1 MKHSDLDLFLIFTCI
16 RNLKNITSPFQFFS
30 YFQDECGHLTYE
42 YGMTDTGCKE
52 FVKDNGI
59 DIVDGQFKTIEHTS
73 EFTKSDKVAPNLAT
87 YYFRHEDTD
96 SDMEKMQQQ
105 NCEAAKTT
113 DTQSTLEETSEEEW
127 TYTKNEDLKAESI
140 AIAEMKAHKRIE
152 DINEPRAIP
161 KSKAIPEETI
171 RRLVQKAEELVSPD
185 KTRRNSLNKLTRLN
199 KWLTLERPDDSC
211 DASGEDDEKESQASE
226 DMDASIATLRE
237 GDSSNSRDTSFDSGS
252 RAWCGSC
259 ISRLDEVSSNS
270 TV

>member
-1 MKHSDLDLFLIFTCI
+1 MFLS
-16 RNLKNITSPFQFFS
+16 K
-30 YFQDECGHLTYE
+30 QDEYGHLTNDN
-42 YGMTDTGCKE
+42 GMTDNGCKE
-52 FVKDNGI
+52 FVKENGI
-59 DIVDGQFKTIEHTS
+59 DVIDGNFRIIEHAS

-96 SDMEKMQQQ
+96 SDMEKVQQN
-105 NCEAAKTT
+105 NCEASKTT

-127 TYTKNEDLKAESI
+127 TYTKNQETTQPPHLFETKENN
-140 AIAEMKAHKRIE
+140 KIE
-152 DINEPRAIP
+152 EIYEQRPIL
-161 KSKAIPEETI
+161 KSKSIPEETI

-185 KTRRNSLNKLTRLN
+185 KTRRNSLNKITRIN

-226 DMDASIATLRE
+226 DLDASITTLRE
-237 GDSSNSRDTSFDSGS
+237 GDSSNSKDTSFDSGS

-259 ISRLDEVSSNS
+259 ISRLDEVSNT

>member
-1 MKHSDLDLFLIFTCI
+1 
-16 RNLKNITSPFQFFS
+16 
-30 YFQDECGHLTYE
+30 
-42 YGMTDTGCKE
+42 MTDPGCKE
-52 FVKDNGI
+52 FVNDNGV

-96 SDMEKMQQQ
+96 SDMEKMQQH
-105 NCEAAKTT
+105 NGDAAKTTT

-127 TYTKNEDLKAESI
+127 TYTKNDESKTQPTV
-140 AIAEMKAHKRIE
+140 IAEMKEHRRIE
-152 DINEPRAIP
+152 EIYEPRCI
-161 KSKAIPEETI
+161 SKAIPEETI

-185 KTRRNSLNKLTRLN
+185 KSRRNSLNKLSRLN

-226 DMDASIATLRE
+226 DLEASIATLRE
-237 GDSSNSRDTSFDSGS
+237 GESVNSRDASFDSGS
-252 RAWCGSC
+252 RTWCGSC
-259 ISRLDEVSSNS
+259 IARLDEVSNS